1 MDDTTLT
8 GSKLTVYVLLKVLK
22 NCTNSKANSFQI
34 KFAVDTMLMGED
46 TDKMGMG
53 AAIRLVM
60 RDTKIRGKFDSIHPD
75 LEKEGYSGVEVT
87 DEGFKFVR
95 KNEGL

>member
-1 MDDTTLT
+1 MSDSTLS

-22 NCTNSKANSFQI
+22 NCTDSKANSFQI
-34 KFAVDTMLMGED
+34 KFAVDRMLMGKD

-60 RDTKIRGKFDSIHPD
+60 TNNKIRGKFESIHPD

-87 DEGFKFVR
+87 DEGFKFAR
-95 KNEGL
+95 KNEG

>member
-34 KFAVDTMLMGED
+34 KFAVDRMLLGKD
-46 TDKMGMG
+46 TD
-53 AAIRLVM
+53 REL
-60 RDTKIRGKFDSIHPD
+60 
-75 LEKEGYSGVEVT
+75 
-87 DEGFKFVR
+87 
-95 KNEGL
+95 GLPSD